1 MIWTDCDREG
11 EAIGFDII
19 DVCVR
24 AQSRLDVYRAHFST
38 LTHADLERA
47 ARTLARPNKFLSD
60 AVNVRQEIDLRIGA
74 SFTRF
79 QTLALQQ
86 IVYQNKKGS
95 VISYGPCQF
104 PTLGFI
110 VERHKQIVDFVEE
123 PFWKIE
129 LRYKTKEEEA
139 KFTWARGHLFDKHVV
154 LALYE
159 RVEDARVARVT
170 NVNKK
175 PKTKFRPQ
183 PLNTVEATKLIS
195 RKLRISPEQ
204 AMTIMEKLYNRGFL
218 SYPRTETTK
227 YNPTINLKNIVGN
240 LKQSQAFGNFAE
252 RVHNGEMW

>member
-1 MIWTDCDREG
+1 
-11 EAIGFDII
+11 
-19 DVCVR
+19 
-24 AQSRLDVYRAHFST
+24 
-38 LTHADLERA
+38 
-47 ARTLARPNKFLSD
+47 
-60 AVNVRQEIDLRIGA
+60 
-74 SFTRF
+74 
-79 QTLALQQ
+79 
-86 IVYQNKKGS
+86 